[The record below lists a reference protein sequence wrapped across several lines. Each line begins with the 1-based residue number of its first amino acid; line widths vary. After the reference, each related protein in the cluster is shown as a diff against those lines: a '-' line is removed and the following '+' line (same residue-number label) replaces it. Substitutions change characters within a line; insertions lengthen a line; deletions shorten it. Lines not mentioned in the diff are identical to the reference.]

1 MLYHPTGAMASARIQ
16 GVLVETD
23 EVERVVNHIKRTI
36 DPAMLEDIYDASII
50 EGDRGNFE

>member
-16 GVLVETD
+16 GVLVNTD

-36 DPAMLEDIYDASII
+36 DPAMLEDIYDASIV